1 MLVPHPHPSWASP
14 TCLIFANLTAG
25 KLAHFNSHAL
35 EVHFFMCLLA
45 TYISFM
51 NWFSCPLYILCFGFV
66 FFTEIYKSSLN
77 TKEMVFFKYFSG
89 LLFAFVIFFTI

>member
-1 MLVPHPHPSWASP
+1 
-14 TCLIFANLTAG
+14 
-25 KLAHFNSHAL
+25 
-35 EVHFFMCLLA
+35 MCLLA

-66 FFTEIYKSSLN
+66 FFIEIYKSSLN
-77 TKEMVFFKYFSG
+77 TEEMCYQYFSG